1 MEVTL
6 QNAGE
11 IDSTFHEMVAGDA
24 GTALRKTGRD
34 FIGSR
39 NLSENQLRAMQR
51 DDPEAFERLE
61 AEMTRHAL
69 EVNNVALDAGI
80 ALKLNLEGDKAP

>member
-1 MEVTL
+1 MEITL

-11 IDSTFHEMVAGDA
+11 PGSSFHETAAGET

-39 NLSENQLRAMQR
+39 NLSENQLLAMQR

-61 AEMTRHAL
+61 AEMTEHAL
-69 EVNNVALDAGI
+69 QVNNVSPDAGI
-80 ALKLNLEGDKAP
+80 ALKLNLAGDKAP